1 MSHVSCIPQL
11 VCHDLLHSV
20 VMLHKLHGAVW
31 CTSATVHIHC
41 CCGVLCGVLC
51 GVYRFVQFADSG
63 YEADPDI
70 DRIEQQ
76 VSLRGI
82 TSATR
87 AQPFLYI
94 RPHTS

>member
-1 MSHVSCIPQL
+1 MHHVVRYGAPLLLYTSTAVV
-11 VCHDLLHSV
+11 VCCV
-20 VMLHKLHGAVW
+20 VY
-31 CTSATVHIHC
+31 
-41 CCGVLCGVLC
+41 LCVVC
-51 GVYRFVQFADSG
+51 RFVQFADSG